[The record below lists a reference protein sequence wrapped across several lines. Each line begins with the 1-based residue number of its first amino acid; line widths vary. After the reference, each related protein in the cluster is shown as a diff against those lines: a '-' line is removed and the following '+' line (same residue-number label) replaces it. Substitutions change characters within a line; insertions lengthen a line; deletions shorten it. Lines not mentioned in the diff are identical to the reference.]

1 MVNVIIDE
9 ITPITLVGGA
19 SFKEQ
24 LLKMA
29 LNRAPKSVGADGGG
43 AALIAHGQS
52 PLAIIGDMDSVNL
65 QLIGDFPKRFF
76 HFIAEQ
82 KSTDFE
88 KCLQRVDAS
97 AMIGVGFLGSRVD
110 HQMAVQSVLVRYA
123 HKRCLLLGEED
134 LVFVIPPEFSL
145 AIEPDVRVSIFP
157 MAQGQIESQG
167 LYWPTTGLIFAPN
180 GQIGTSNR
188 SMGNIRLA
196 PDGPNMIGILPI
208 GYFDHVLDALLAAPK
223 WPSPGAQASA

>member
-1 MVNVIIDE
+1 MVKVIIDE

-19 SFKEQ
+19 SFKEH

-52 PLAIIGDMDSVNL
+52 PLAIIGDMDSVKL
-65 QLIGDFPKRFF
+65 QLIGDFPRRFF

-88 KCLQRVDAS
+88 KCLQRVEAS
-97 AMIGVGFLGSRVD
+97 AIIGVGFLGSRVD

-134 LVFVIPPEFSL
+134 IVFVIPPEFSV

-188 SMGNIRLA
+188 SMGNIRLV

-208 GYFDHVLDALLAAPK
+208 GYFEHVLDALLAAPK
-223 WPSPGAQASA
+223 WPSPGLQA

>member
-19 SFKEQ
+19 SFKEH

-52 PLAIIGDMDSVNL
+52 PLAIIGDMDSVKL
-65 QLIGDFPKRFF
+65 QLIGDFPRRFF

-88 KCLQRVDAS
+88 KCLQRVEAS
-97 AMIGVGFLGSRVD
+97 AIIGVGFLGSRVD

-134 LVFVIPPEFSL
+134 IVFVIPPEFSL
-145 AIEPDVRVSIFP
+145 VIEPGVRVSIFP

-188 SMGNIRLA
+188 SMGNIRLV

-208 GYFDHVLDALLAAPK
+208 GYFEHVLDALLAAPK
-223 WPSPGAQASA
+223 WPSRGVQASA